1 MLESV
6 DWRAEERQ
14 RAGSDI
20 RQKIRNSDAKAPLLW
35 KKIWRGERCE
45 NQSGG
50 GGGRRHNNGRIRGS
64 CGGEHNR
71 GHTADP
77 ASGKL

>member
-20 RQKIRNSDAKAPLLW
+20 RQRIRNSDAKAPLLW
-35 KKIWRGERCE
+35 KKIWRGGVMRK
-45 NQSGG
+45 QVRGG
-50 GGGRRHNNGRIRGS
+50 EEAEDNNGGKRGS
-64 CGGEHNR
+64 CGGKHSR